1 MEWIAQMTDGL
12 RMLFERAKTA
22 EEMGKAIDAYL
33 EVARLTLEIRR

>member
-1 MEWIAQMTDGL
+1 MDWLIEMAEGL
-12 RMLFERAKTA
+12 SMLFQRATTP